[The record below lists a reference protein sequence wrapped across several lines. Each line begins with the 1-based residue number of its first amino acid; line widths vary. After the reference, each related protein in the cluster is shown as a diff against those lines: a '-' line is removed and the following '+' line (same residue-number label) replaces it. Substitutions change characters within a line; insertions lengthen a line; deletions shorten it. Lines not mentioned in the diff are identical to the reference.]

1 MTTRFLSQSLLAAG
15 VTCALAM
22 GVVAPAGAAETPTV
36 STADSGTTASHSNAL
51 LGGTFAWPIKSSFI
65 SYVRGP
71 LAKGSFSFTDGASF
85 SEEQN
90 QFLFPVDP
98 GATHLDATG
107 NGSVALRGSV
117 HIIGHKNFGGP
128 GKHGLDLTYS
138 NLKITVDD
146 TKATLVGDYVVS
158 GVVGGK
164 EENKIDKTG
173 TQEPLITFSLPSAI
187 APGHDSNFQDAT
199 SYAATGM
206 VKSLQHYEV
215 GEELANSAVDLVLDY
230 DDGKDPAA
238 TTPNELTSSAQ
249 FSVEMGQDSGKFA
262 GVVIGILA
270 ALGFIIAGIAA
281 AVNGAV
287 PGLGEQLQ
295 ALVDQLPH
303 F

>member
-1 MTTRFLSQSLLAAG
+1 
-15 VTCALAM
+15 
-22 GVVAPAGAAETPTV
+22 
-36 STADSGTTASHSNAL
+36 
-51 LGGTFAWPIKSSFI
+51 
-65 SYVRGP
+65 
-71 LAKGSFSFTDGASF
+71 
-85 SEEQN
+85 
-90 QFLFPVDP
+90 
-98 GATHLDATG
+98 
-107 NGSVALRGSV
+107 
-117 HIIGHKNFGGP
+117 
-128 GKHGLDLTYS
+128 
-138 NLKITVDD
+138 
-146 TKATLVGDYVVS
+146 
-158 GVVGGK
+158 
-164 EENKIDKTG
+164 
-173 TQEPLITFSLPSAI
+173 
-187 APGHDSNFQDAT
+187 
-199 SYAATGM
+199 M

-287 PGLGEQLQ
+287 PGLAEQLQ